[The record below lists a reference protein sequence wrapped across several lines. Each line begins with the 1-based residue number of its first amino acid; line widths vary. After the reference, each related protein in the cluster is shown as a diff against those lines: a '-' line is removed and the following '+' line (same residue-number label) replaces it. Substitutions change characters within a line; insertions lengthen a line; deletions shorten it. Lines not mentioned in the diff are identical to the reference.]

1 MQWQK
6 TPGEICVFRGIL
18 WLQTE
23 CRKEGKKMCGTDFCK
38 GIGAGV
44 AMGLALGLTLKPK
57 KRRCS
62 AAARLLKLASNAV
75 EQLGSMMGL

>member
-1 MQWQK
+1 
-6 TPGEICVFRGIL
+6 
-18 WLQTE
+18 
-23 CRKEGKKMCGTDFCK
+23 MCGTDFCK